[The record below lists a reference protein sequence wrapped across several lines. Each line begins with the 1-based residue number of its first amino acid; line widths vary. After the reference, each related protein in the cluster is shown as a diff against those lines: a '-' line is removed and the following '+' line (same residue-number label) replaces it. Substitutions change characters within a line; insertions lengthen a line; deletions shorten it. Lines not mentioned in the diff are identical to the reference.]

1 MNFNSLR
8 AIIKNIRNQVSCPH
22 CENSYSNEDL
32 SVVSAIDNRCVL
44 LAQCNHCSTPIL
56 ITAAINE
63 GQEGEGGAI
72 VTDKQRLEDIRE
84 EDFISTDDV
93 IKIHK
98 ILKDFKGDLSDLL
111 GDKGDREKKR

>member
-44 LAQCNHCSTPIL
+44 LAQCNHCATPIL
-56 ITAAINE
+56 ITAAINDNRG
-63 GQEGEGGAI
+63 GQGSIITE
-72 VTDKQRLEDIRE
+72 KQQLEDMRE
-84 EDFISTDDV
+84 EDFVSTDDV

-98 ILKDFKGDLSDLL
+98 VLKDFKGDLNDLL
-111 GDKGDREKKR
+111 GDKREK